1 MTKLKPLPSIELT
14 FFWPN
19 QTRDLSS
26 IHHPCFVITIKEP
39 KHLLRHIKEKHPEEK
54 DNKEVLEATKGWK
67 RLCQFCKDTFAD
79 LPKHTKKC
87 QKKKEG
93 EMRKEKE
100 KIDDGLLSNM
110 EFVKLFQ
117 QRISRRG
124 EANSE
129 KTAQLYTSKIK
140 MMIKTEE
147 NRDENFR

>member
-1 MTKLKPLPSIELT
+1 
-14 FFWPN
+14 
-19 QTRDLSS
+19 
-26 IHHPCFVITIKEP
+26 
-39 KHLLRHIKEKHPEEK
+39 
-54 DNKEVLEATKGWK
+54 
-67 RLCQFCKDTFAD
+67 
-79 LPKHTKKC
+79 
-87 QKKKEG
+87 
-93 EMRKEKE
+93 MRKEKE